1 MKCKGGQMGLSRSLS
16 QCQSYISTPLSKLS
30 VNDDDVADE
39 DHNDDDNDDDDD
51 DHDIDDIEFLEQQST
66 TYLIV
71 KLVMDSE

>member
-1 MKCKGGQMGLSRSLS
+1 MKCKGGQMVLSRSLS

-51 DHDIDDIEFLEQQST
+51 DDHDLTILSSWSNNTQST
-66 TYLIV
+66 QL
-71 KLVMDSE
+71 